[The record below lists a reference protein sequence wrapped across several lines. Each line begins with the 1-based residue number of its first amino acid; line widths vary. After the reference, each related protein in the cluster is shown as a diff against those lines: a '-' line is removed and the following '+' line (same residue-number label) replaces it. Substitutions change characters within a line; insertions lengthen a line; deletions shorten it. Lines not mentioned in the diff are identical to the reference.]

1 MDALLTKKVITSNS
15 HIKIGGSKSES
26 NRLLILQ
33 KLFGNFEVK
42 NLSTAQDTLLLQK
55 ALSSKKS
62 HIDIHHAGTAMRFL
76 TAFFACQPG
85 REVIL
90 TGSTRMK
97 ERPIKILVDALKIL
111 GASIEYI
118 ENEGFPPLR
127 ITRRTLTKSNVAID
141 AGVSSQYITALLLI
155 APKLENGLEIT
166 LTGNKTS
173 FPYLQ
178 MTLDLLTEMG
188 VEVQFFENKI
198 NISPFRG
205 KVNQPVFTVE
215 SDWSSASYFYEIMAF
230 SPLGTTLKL
239 SSFTKKSKQG
249 DSILPELFKN
259 FGVTTT
265 FQNNI
270 LILEKTAQSYP
281 KQLHLNL
288 QDTPDLAQTIAVCC
302 FGLGIP
308 CELTGVHTL
317 KIKETDR
324 LLALKN
330 EISKLGGI
338 CEITEDS
345 FHLISAKKLLHKE
358 PISIETYNDHRM
370 AMAFAPLALL
380 FPLIINNAEVV
391 EKSYPKFWNDLQKLG
406 IQLGKSK

>member
-1 MDALLTKKVITSNS
+1 MDVLLIKKSSVLNS
-15 HIKIGGSKSES
+15 HISIGGSKSES

-33 KLFGNFEVK
+33 KLFGDLQIN
-42 NLSTAQDTLLLQK
+42 NLSTSQDTQLLQK
-55 ALSSKKS
+55 ALSSDQKN
-62 HIDIHHAGTAMRFL
+62 IDIHHAGTAMRFL

-97 ERPIKILVDALKIL
+97 ERPIKILVDALKML
-111 GASIEYI
+111 GADIEYV
-118 ENEGFPPLR
+118 ENEGFPPLK
-127 ITRRTLTKSNVAID
+127 ITGRKLTQSKVTID

-188 VEVQFFENKI
+188 VEIQFFENKI
-198 NISPFRG
+198 NISPYRG
-205 KVNQPVFTVE
+205 KLKQQIFTVE
-215 SDWSSASYFYEIMAF
+215 SDWSSASYFYEFCAF
-230 SPLGTTLKL
+230 STIGTTIKL
-239 SSFTKKSKQG
+239 SSFSQKSKQG
-249 DSILPELFKN
+249 DAILQKLFKN
-259 FGVTTT
+259 FGVTTNS
-265 FQNNI
+265 QNNF
-270 LILEKTAQSYP
+270 LMLEKTCQSYP
-281 KQLHLNL
+281 KRLQLNL
-288 QDTPDLAQTIAVCC
+288 QDTPDIAQTLAVCC
-302 FGLGIP
+302 FGLNILCDLSG
-308 CELTGVHTL
+308 LHTL

-338 CEITEDS
+338 CEITDDS
-345 FHLISAKKLLHKE
+345 FHLKE
-358 PISIETYNDHRM
+358 IKILPRIEPFSIETYSDHRM

-380 FPLIINNAEVV
+380 FPLIIKNTEVV
-391 EKSYPKFWNDLQKLG
+391 EKSYPQFWKDIQKLG